1 MDGFEKQSDFNME
14 AIISRI
20 IKADKAAS
28 AGMEEAR
35 QERKNADMTIAGRK
49 AAMREDYAKRAEDH
63 IKKFE
68 EFERLEADK
77 EFQKSHGSNNRQMVQ
92 LQDARRGNFD
102 EWVDDIVS
110 RVLS

>member
-1 MDGFEKQSDFNME
+1 MDGFEKQSDFHME
-14 AIISRI
+14 AIIGKI
-20 IKADKAAS
+20 IKADKAAR

-35 QERKNADMTIAGRK
+35 QERKNADMTIAERK
-49 AAMREDYAKRAEDH
+49 AAMREEYAKRAEEH

-77 EFQKSHGSNNRQMVQ
+77 DFQKSHGSNNRQMVL
-92 LQDARRGNFD
+92 LQDTRRNRFD
-102 EWVDDIVS
+102 GWVEDIVS